1 MSNPKIK
8 IKTGDIAGAYAN
20 DPSMDGITYLNPLEN
35 GELGY
40 NAWNNGLYIGYNG
53 TNYLLSVLNGEES
66 QTFYGVFNGNAD
78 SADKLRV
85 AKSIQTDLASTSSA
99 YFNGSKNITPGVTGT
114 LPIAN
119 GGTGA
124 TTAAGALASFGL
136 TATAAELNHV
146 DGVTSNI
153 QTQLNNINE
162 VKVGNI
168 SYTTETF
175 KLSYKNGSN
184 DEENHI
190 AYLAPI
196 NSETGKI
203 DNWYLNI
210 DSSLSNSSENLV
222 TNSIVTNAI
231 NSTNE
236 FLSALTNDTA
246 NRFGIIEGI
255 VSTNTAAIDVLKAT
269 DESHSE
275 SISTLNANVS
285 VLQTEVQN
293 KVNKEELEWASY
305 VTDASVTLA
314 VPSSSFKIVLDNNQI
329 ALMQG
334 NNSAIFNNNTFTA
347 NSLAATSSITLG
359 GLVFTNEGDAGY
371 SIM

>member
-1 MSNPKIK
+1 M
-8 IKTGDIAGAYAN
+8 
-20 DPSMDGITYLNPLEN
+20 
-35 GELGY
+35 
-40 NAWNNGLYIGYNG
+40 
-53 TNYLLSVLNGEES
+53 
-66 QTFYGVFNGNAD
+66 
-78 SADKLRV
+78 
-85 AKSIQTDLASTSSA
+85 
-99 YFNGSKNITPGVTGT
+99 
-114 LPIAN
+114 
-119 GGTGA
+119 
-124 TTAAGALASFGL
+124 
-136 TATAAELNHV
+136 
-146 DGVTSNI
+146 
-153 QTQLNNINE
+153 
-162 VKVGNI
+162 
-168 SYTTETF
+168 
-175 KLSYKNGSN
+175 
-184 DEENHI
+184 
-190 AYLAPI
+190 
-196 NSETGKI
+196 
-203 DNWYLNI
+203 
-210 DSSLSNSSENLV
+210 
-222 TNSIVTNAI
+222 TNAI

-285 VLQTEVQN
+285 VLQTEVPN